1 LWGHFGK
8 LKGSGC
14 CCCCECEC
22 ESEREEIAPNE
33 PSVAEKMLIVDGCNV
48 SEEEE
53 EDSSE

>member
-1 LWGHFGK
+1 LWGHLGK

-14 CCCCECEC
+14 CCCCECE
-22 ESEREEIAPNE
+22 SERKEIAPNE

-48 SEEEE
+48 GEEKEE